1 MILSN
6 AFGAG
11 IDVFGT
17 KSILR
22 IEETG
27 VLSNPHIGVPAETA
41 PAAPWQVAIAEGLA
55 RLGWSD
61 SARIEAIASDI
72 AVVVVDA
79 FLDRDL
85 VIDLSGSTTFSL
97 SVVLEGSGRLSARGQ
112 PPVEAEAGTALL
124 FACSGAASGE
134 DLFRGGRRFR
144 VVDLRFEDSFL
155 VRAGDARLSGLA
167 GRCADTAE
175 GEGGGVF
182 LAGFPA
188 PAVLLQIANDIAKA
202 PPSGALGRRL
212 YLHGKAIEA
221 LGAAF
226 DALDGVAKG
235 RRAPRPQERERLLR
249 AREILERDFRSH
261 WTIERLAREVGVN
274 EKQLKYG
281 FRDLVGQPVHAYLTA
296 LRLEAAAQMLRQ
308 GVSVADA
315 AVSVGFGN
323 LSHFSKVFRENKGV
337 SPSRFARLD

>member
-1 MILSN
+1 M
-6 AFGAG
+6 
-11 IDVFGT
+11 
-17 KSILR
+17 
-22 IEETG
+22 
-27 VLSNPHIGVPAETA
+27 LSNPHIGDPGELA
-41 PAAPWQVAIAEGLA
+41 PVVPWQEAVAEGLA
-55 RLGWSD
+55 QLGWSD
-61 SARIEAIASDI
+61 SARIESIASDI

-85 VIDLSGSTTFSL
+85 LIDLSGSTTFSL
-97 SVVLEGSGRLSARGQ
+97 SVVLEGSGRLTARGL
-112 PPVEAEAGTALL
+112 PPVEAEAGTAVL
-124 FACSGAASGE
+124 FACRGAASGE

-144 VVDLRFEDSFL
+144 VVDLRFEESFL
-155 VRAGDARLSGLA
+155 IRVGDARLSGLA
-167 GRCADTAE
+167 ERCAEAAG
-175 GEGGGVF
+175 GESDGVF

-188 PAVLLQIANDIAKA
+188 PAILLQIANDIANDIVRT

-221 LGAAF
+221 LGAAI

-235 RRAPRPQERERLLR
+235 RRPPRPQERERLLR
-249 AREILERDFRSH
+249 ARAILDRDFHSN

-281 FRDLVGQPVHAYLTA
+281 FRDLVGQPVHAYLTGR
-296 LRLEAAAQMLRQ
+296 RLDAAAQMLRR

-315 AVSVGFGN
+315 AISVGFGN

>member
-1 MILSN
+1 M
-6 AFGAG
+6 
-11 IDVFGT
+11 
-17 KSILR
+17 
-22 IEETG
+22 
-27 VLSNPHIGVPAETA
+27 SNPHIDGSADTTPV
-41 PAAPWQVAIAEGLA
+41 APWQEAVAEGLA

-72 AVVVVDA
+72 AVVTIDA
-79 FLDRDL
+79 FLDADL
-85 VIDLSGSTTFSL
+85 AVELAGSATFSL
-97 SVVLEGSGRLSARGQ
+97 CVVLEGSGRFSARGL
-112 PPVEAEAGTALL
+112 PPVEAEAGTAVL
-124 FACSGAASGE
+124 FACNGSVSGE

-155 VRAGDARLSGLA
+155 IRAGDARLSGLA
-167 GRCADTAE
+167 ERCADA

-188 PAVLLQIANDIAKA
+188 PAVLLQIANDIART
-202 PPSGALGRRL
+202 PPSDALGRRL

-221 LGAAF
+221 LGAAI

-235 RRAPRPQERERLLR
+235 RRAHRPQERERLLR
-249 AREILERDFRSH
+249 AREILERDFRSN

-296 LRLEAAAQMLRQ
+296 LRLDAAAQMLRQ